1 MNKNTIIGFILMAA
15 VLFGFS
21 WYNQPSEE
29 QINAKKKK
37 DSIEN
42 VIKQKAEQQQRAKA
56 AAKQAQAQAALADT
70 TALFHPAL
78 TGKNSLMTLKNDKVV
93 LKVATK
99 GGHVAEAKVLGFKD
113 KSGDKDLT
121 LFAQTE
127 QCLNFLLAGKETNI
141 ITADLYFTPS
151 NATDSTLTLTAEA
164 GNGGSI
170 TIDYRLG
177 KNYLV
182 NMKMRV
188 NGLSG
193 IFAPNYKQV
202 DMEWTGKCRQQ
213 EKGYTFE
220 NRYATLTYK
229 EKNDD
234 SDYENETE

>member
-29 QINAKKKK
+29 QINAQRKK

-99 GGHVAEAKVLGFKD
+99 GGPF
-113 KSGDKDLT
+113 
-121 LFAQTE
+121 F
-127 QCLNFLLAGKETNI
+127 I
-141 ITADLYFTPS
+141 I
-151 NATDSTLTLTAEA
+151 E
-164 GNGGSI
+164 
-170 TIDYRLG
+170 
-177 KNYLV
+177 V
-182 NMKMRV
+182 
-188 NGLSG
+188 
-193 IFAPNYKQV
+193 
-202 DMEWTGKCRQQ
+202 
-213 EKGYTFE
+213 
-220 NRYATLTYK
+220 
-229 EKNDD
+229 
-234 SDYENETE
+234 